1 MDTLRERLVVLCTT
15 HRLESV
21 RVRDGDDD
29 EIVEVKR
36 MRMRRM
42 ESRDDDDDDV
52 RRRATCDKIKD
63 QVKLGVGGWKGTPK
77 RRVRQGRPA
86 SGDPSRVDEAGIW
99 TFYCCFTIPK
109 SQFCTFFAAYRCF
122 IPLIKMVKSEALACE
137 PACLAI
143 IFVDVVTGRRH
154 PGVMRDSG
162 RQDRFCF
169 SPRDQAAVIPLPG

>member
-99 TFYCCFTIPK
+99 TFFCGFTN
-109 SQFCTFFAAYRCF
+109 SRGRC
-122 IPLIKMVKSEALACE
+122 VSS
-137 PACLAI
+137 
-143 IFVDVVTGRRH
+143 R
-154 PGVMRDSG
+154 
-162 RQDRFCF
+162 
-169 SPRDQAAVIPLPG
+169 

>member
-99 TFYCCFTIPK
+99 TFFCCFTKFP
-109 SQFCTFFAAYRCF
+109 SPNFARFRLFAAYRCF
-122 IPLIKMVKSEALACE
+122 IPLIKMVKSEALARTFTNSRSR
-137 PACLAI
+137 P
-143 IFVDVVTGRRH
+143 V
-154 PGVMRDSG
+154 
-162 RQDRFCF
+162 F
-169 SPRDQAAVIPLPG
+169 SSR